1 MKKKKLLPVLF
12 LLVCLTLSLSA
23 CSSKDSGYWSGAA
36 SDGMNYAPA
45 ASAAPMEPGAAS
57 PDYDGIVQES
67 FPSSAGGGSYY
78 ENTKVILTAE
88 LSLQATDFDGAVAA
102 LDALVTAQEGYYE
115 SSEYS
120 YGGYYSSGNRWGYFT
135 IRVPRAHYQA
145 FLAAVGDV
153 AHLTRRTTGT
163 QDVGE
168 AYYDAELHLETLKTK
183 HDRLLSLLDK
193 AEKMEDI
200 ISLES
205 ALSDVEYQIQQYTST
220 LTRYDGLIDFAT
232 VHLDLQE
239 VVRVSDTVTEKDPLG
254 ARMGSAFSRGWQ
266 NFCDGLA
273 DIAVWAAYNFIVLL
287 IFLIF
292 LAAVVAVLLH
302 LRRRRRAR
310 RYAAEEQPKDSK

>member
-1 MKKKKLLPVLF
+1 MKRTRLLPA
-12 LLVCLTLSLSA
+12 LLLLLLLSLSLAA
-23 CSSKDSGYWSGAA
+23 CSSSAGSSSPIANASGAA
-36 SDGMNYAPA
+36 PAPSSGPA
-45 ASAAPMEPGAAS
+45 ADSDNSGVFP
-57 PDYDGIVQES
+57 ES
-67 FPSSAGGGSYY
+67 YPSSAGGGSYY
-78 ENTKVILTAE
+78 ENTKVILTAD

-102 LDALVTAQEGYYE
+102 LDALVSAQDGYYE

-135 IRVPRAHYQA
+135 IRVPREHYQA
-145 FLAAVGDV
+145 FLSAVGDV

-168 AYYDAELHLETLKTK
+168 AYYDAELHLTTLKTK
-183 HDRLLSLLDK
+183 HKRLLDLLDR
-193 AEKMEDI
+193 AELMEDI

-254 ARMGSAFSRGWQ
+254 ARVGSAFSHGWQ
-266 NFCDGLA
+266 NFCDGVA
-273 DIAVWAAYNFIVLL
+273 DFTVWAAYHFVGV
-287 IFLIF
+287 LIF
-292 LAAVVAVLLH
+292 LAVAAVAAVLLIRAA
-302 LRRRRRAR
+302 RRRKMKKNTGFD
-310 RYAAEEQPKDSK
+310 E